1 MRKLTVLLAASFV
14 ALLALSACGEA
25 GNPTPTPPPTGT
37 PTSTTG
43 SGDTI
48 EGKAPVETVEI
59 RILESMPVQVQ
70 VVATGYLPD
79 ACTKMG
85 EITQSR
91 DGNTFNITIATTRPA
106 EAACAEVIN
115 PFVETIPLDVAGLAA
130 GTYTVNVNGV
140 TGTFELTADNV
151 AP

>member
-1 MRKLTVLLAASFV
+1 
-14 ALLALSACGEA
+14 
-25 GNPTPTPPPTGT
+25 
-37 PTSTTG
+37 
-43 SGDTI
+43 
-48 EGKAPVETVEI
+48 VESVEI

-70 VVATGYLPD
+70 VVATGYLAD

-91 DGNTFNITIATTRPA
+91 DGNTFNITIPTTRPA
-106 EAACAEVIN
+106 DAACAEVIT
-115 PFVETIPLDVAGLAA
+115 PFEEIIPLDVAGLTA

-140 TGTFELTADNV
+140 TDTFELTADNV